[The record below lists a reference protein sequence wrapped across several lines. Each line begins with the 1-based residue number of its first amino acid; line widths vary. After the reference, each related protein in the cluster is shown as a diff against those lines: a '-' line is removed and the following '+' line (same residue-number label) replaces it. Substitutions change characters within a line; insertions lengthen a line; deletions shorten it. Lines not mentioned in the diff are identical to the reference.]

1 MAAGQGSGWGGGG
14 TWGSDGEVTKA
25 EHVAPLSSKVRAVAI
40 HRERNGW
47 GAGWTGRSAPGD
59 FLLVPSPRAPTSQ
72 WLLNTMTP
80 THGLLPLEIWVK
92 TSLPKEGGPRQDHRC
107 LFGELQRAGSSSDP
121 WSDAPVLSSLGPLSI
136 PPHHSPKMRGADSN
150 TRHLS
155 RQTPALPLNGR
166 GRDPST
172 FVKER
177 QSFWPLLLEA
187 ASLQPRGKKDELA
200 SKQHSLVHRIW
211 KTEVPFWRGEKI
223 QHRPWLHQ
231 RKSPVTGV
239 YSFQEP
245 ADLGKS
251 TKHEAF

>member
-1 MAAGQGSGWGGGG
+1 MDREISPWGFSAGFKPSGAYQPVAFKYHDPNPWPSSPRDMGENLSTKGGGPEAG
-14 TWGSDGEVTKA
+14 PSVLIWRATESWELIRSMVRCPC
-25 EHVAPLSSKVRAVAI
+25 PL
-40 HRERNGW
+40 
-47 GAGWTGRSAPGD
+47 
-59 FLLVPSPRAPTSQ
+59 
-72 WLLNTMTP
+72 
-80 THGLLPLEIWVK
+80 
-92 TSLPKEGGPRQDHRC
+92 
-107 LFGELQRAGSSSDP
+107 LFGASFY
-121 WSDAPVLSSLGPLSI
+121 